1 MNKYIDDLG
10 TWVLTRGDENEKHS
24 TEEGSV
30 VMSLAG
36 DISVSSHF
44 THIHTH
50 IFSSS
55 AH

>member
-30 VMSLAG
+30 VEFSWRHQCEL
-36 DISVSSHF
+36 
-44 THIHTH
+44 TLHTH
-50 IFSSS
+50 THAYIL
-55 AH
+55 